1 MKENQQVLLLTSHFD
16 TMPDMYGWSKKNV
29 KKFEDWT
36 GIKVTFKGKKSGKVT
51 EQSVKVG
58 SKLKNLKKIRITLGE

>member
-1 MKENQQVLLLTSHFD
+1 
-16 TMPDMYGWSKKNV
+16 MPDMYGWSKKNV